1 MAPAGKLPPT
11 LVIFFTY
18 LIKYKYRISKLW
30 THRELC
36 MWLLFMIDQ
45 QQDLIYS
52 LTFLLGSYIAL
63 TFLQTPKTIY
73 FHNTY

>member
-1 MAPAGKLPPT
+1 MY
-11 LVIFFTY
+11 VIVVY
-18 LIKYKYRISKLW
+18 
-30 THRELC
+30 
-36 MWLLFMIDQ
+36 DQ